1 VEASTDATLHYKVL
15 AAVEAGAALAV
26 AVEADPATAQGVGRS
41 RRDALAGGWML
52 PGGIYRQLDYRKLTH
67 RGLPARPADTH
78 REAFALLVA
87 L

>member
-1 VEASTDATLHYKVL
+1 VEASTDATLHHQVL
-15 AAVEAGAALAV
+15 AAVEAGATLAV
-26 AVEADPATAQGVGRS
+26 AVEADPAATKRVGRS
-41 RRDALAGGWML
+41 RRDALAGGWVL
-52 PGGIYRQLDYRKLTH
+52 PGGIYRQLDDRKLTH